1 MFPSPEQESSERR
14 EKLLRELSHIEIY
27 TRRVANQAPVGDY
40 RSSLRGEGVDFIEHK
55 KYVAG
60 DNWRRIDW
68 NVFARTGQPYVRICY
83 EEKEMLALIVADLS
97 PSMDLGSEEFS
108 KKDVLVEAVATIAFS
123 AAAANMS
130 VGLVGGAESV
140 DLYLRPRKGRRQAWH
155 ILEGLLQY
163 RSRSRRTNLEQL
175 LRYALDSL
183 RRPCIF
189 FVLSDFIVIE
199 SLLEQPLLSYIAA
212 HHDLVPVL
220 IEDRLERELPEV
232 HSYVRFRDLEVGEEV
247 LVSLSPRNC
256 QALAGDMQRRRRAI
270 RQAFL
275 RLGAIPMILG
285 TGQSPLVPL
294 MEFFLQ
300 RKKSNR

>member
-1 MFPSPEQESSERR
+1 MFPSPEKERSERR
-14 EKLLRELSHIEIY
+14 ERLLRELSHIEIC
-27 TRRVANQAPVGDY
+27 TRRVANQALVGDY

-68 NVFARTGQPYVRICY
+68 NVLARTGQPYVKICY

-97 PSMDLGSEEFS
+97 SSMDLGSEEYS

-123 AAAANMS
+123 AATANMS

-140 DLYLRPRKGRRQAWH
+140 DLYLRPRKGRRQVWH

-175 LRYALDSL
+175 LRYAVDSL

-189 FVLSDFIVIE
+189 FVLSDFIVME
-199 SLLEQPLLSYIAA
+199 SLLKQPLLSYIAA

-220 IEDRLERELPEV
+220 IEDRLERELPPV
-232 HSYVRFRDLEVGEEV
+232 HSYVRLRDLEVGEEV
-247 LVSLSPRNC
+247 LVTLSPGNC
-256 QALAGDMQRRRRAI
+256 QALARDMQRRRQTI

-275 RLGAIPMILG
+275 RLGAVSMILG

>member
-14 EKLLRELSHIEIY
+14 EKLLRELGHIEIY
-27 TRRVANQAPVGDY
+27 TRRVANRALVGDY

-130 VGLVGGAESV
+130 VGLVGG
-140 DLYLRPRKGRRQAWH
+140 GRNRW
-155 ILEGLLQY
+155 IY
-163 RSRSRRTNLEQL
+163 
-175 LRYALDSL
+175 
-183 RRPCIF
+183 IF
-189 FVLSDFIVIE
+189 D
-199 SLLEQPLLSYIAA
+199 PA
-212 HHDLVPVL
+212 
-220 IEDRLERELPEV
+220 R
-232 HSYVRFRDLEVGEEV
+232 
-247 LVSLSPRNC
+247 
-256 QALAGDMQRRRRAI
+256 GDV
-270 RQAFL
+270 
-275 RLGAIPMILG
+275 RLGIFWKVCFSTAVAREEPTWNSCSGMPW
-285 TGQSPLVPL
+285 TA
-294 MEFFLQ
+294 
-300 RKKSNR
+300 

>member
-27 TRRVANQAPVGDY
+27 TRRVANQALVGDY

-68 NVFARTGQPYVRICY
+68 NVLARTGQPYVKICY

-175 LRYALDSL
+175 LTYAVDSL
-183 RRPCIF
+183 KRPCIF
-189 FVLSDFIVIE
+189 FVLSDFIVME
-199 SLLEQPLLSYIAA
+199 SLGFGGWRRGPCESFPWQLSGLGSRHAKAA
-212 HHDLVPVL
+212 ASRSTSIFATGCCSHDS
-220 IEDRLERELPEV
+220 R
-232 HSYVRFRDLEVGEEV
+232 H
-247 LVSLSPRNC
+247 
-256 QALAGDMQRRRRAI
+256 RAI
-270 RQAFL
+270 
-275 RLGAIPMILG
+275 P
-285 TGQSPLVPL
+285 TGSVDGVFPATK
-294 MEFFLQ
+294 EE
-300 RKKSNR
+300 